1 MHNVNSMMYY
11 GAKPWHKLGNEV
23 MSAQTS
29 AQAIIAAGL
38 NWEVKKEQLYLKDG
52 READGAMAT
61 MRTDTNKQLGI
72 VGNVYRPLQNKEAFS
87 FFDAVVGEKLAIYHT
102 AGALGDG
109 EVVWML
115 AKLPGFIRTVGDDVS
130 EKFLLLTNSHDGT
143 SVVKVMFTPIR
154 VVCQN
159 TLNIA
164 LAGSEKMARLKHCST
179 MGTRLDYVRETI
191 GLVSSQFTMF
201 EDITRRMATYQI
213 TSDVLKKFI
222 VSTGVVPATADGDK
236 PSSRA
241 YNIMEDVS
249 RLFVNGKGQDMP
261 GAKGTLWGAF
271 NAITEYV
278 DYARSSKGD
287 NRAKSL
293 LMGSGATI
301 KQKAWDS
308 AVSLIK

>member
-1 MHNVNSMMYY
+1 MMYY
-11 GAKPWHKLGNEV
+11 GAKPWHKMGNEV
-23 MSAQTS
+23 MAAQTS
-29 AQAIIAAGL
+29 AEAIIAAGL

-102 AGALGDG
+102 AGALGAG

-115 AKLPGFIRTVGDDVS
+115 AKLPGYIRTIGDDVS

-164 LAGSEKMARLKHCST
+164 LSGSEKIARLKHCST
-179 MGTRLDYVRETI
+179 MGMRLDYVRETI

-201 EDITRRMATYQI
+201 EDITRRMAAHQV
-213 TSDVLKKFI
+213 TSDALKKFV
-222 VSTGVVPATADGDK
+222 VSSGVVPITADGDK

-249 RLFVNGKGQDMP
+249 KMFEYGKGADMP

-271 NAITEYV
+271 NAVVEYV

-293 LMGSGATI
+293 LMGSGANV